1 MVGSESQTEEIDEDN
16 LDGPKIGRRTTFK
29 LLAMAGLPTALAGC
43 QGGDGNGGNGNG
55 GNGGNGNG
63 GNGGNGNGGN
73 GVSNDGN
80 AEDAQVGGEIEI
92 SMQKDQFDHLHPL
105 LVDHS
110 QARAIVNNIRSTLLE
125 ISEEGEIVGDVATDW
140 TYDGTSLEFDIRE
153 DVVFHNGDQL
163 TAQDIVYSIETLQ
176 GMDESPIVGQTSP
189 IQSVEAPDDT
199 TVSME
204 LDQPNAAI
212 LAFLTTEGGVSSTI
226 SQRALEE
233 MGEDEYDRFPVSTGP
248 YELTDRQ
255 QGVSLTLEKHDD
267 YFETDENDTQLPYLD
282 RITVNLIPEPSTAWS
297 ALNSGEV
304 HYVETLPPE
313 IASQAED
320 MGDID
325 VFPIHA
331 GRWFS
336 YYMLC
341 NDPADHPE
349 AAEIAGGPGEYADNW
364 SGEEIHT
371 SDKRVRKALA
381 MAIDREELVERAYQ
395 GWAKPAHSLWNPDIQ
410 WLHEEEPEPGQY
422 YDPEEAERLLDEAG
436 LTGDPRLTVEAPALP
451 EREREL
457 TILEQQFA
465 DIGVELKPVVLDPG
479 SFWGRI
485 YNFEDQFAG
494 YLGTRDFDPYFSS
507 YRQLNAPR
515 MDDGVAK
522 GIWNRGL
529 FINEEFASL
538 MEESLQATS
547 QEKRKETYDQAMDIF
562 HEEAPMAMTVFP
574 STPRAKASNLKGV
587 GMQVGLSNFHRAYLE

>member
-1 MVGSESQTEEIDEDN
+1 
-16 LDGPKIGRRTTFK
+16 
-29 LLAMAGLPTALAGC
+29 
-43 QGGDGNGGNGNG
+43 
-55 GNGGNGNG
+55 
-63 GNGGNGNGGN
+63 
-73 GVSNDGN
+73 
-80 AEDAQVGGEIEI
+80 
-92 SMQKDQFDHLHPL
+92 MQKDQFDHLNPL

-110 QARAIVNNIRSTLLE
+110 QARAVVNNIRSTLLRLNE
-125 ISEEGEIVGDVATDW
+125 DAEIVGDVASDW
-140 TYDGTSLEFDIRE
+140 TYEGTSLTFDIRE
-153 DVVFHNGDQL
+153 NVVFHNGDQL
-163 TAQDIVYSIETLQ
+163 TAEDIVFSIETLQ
-176 GMDESPIVGQTSP
+176 GMDASPIVGQTSP

-199 TVSME
+199 TVQME
-204 LDQPNAAI
+204 LKQPNAAI

-226 SQRALEE
+226 SKTALEE

-248 YELTDRQ
+248 YKITDRQ
-255 QGVSLTLEKHDD
+255 QGVSLTLEKNDD
-267 YFETDENDTQLPYLD
+267 YFEEDKNGTQLPYLD
-282 RITVNLIPEPSTAWS
+282 QITINLIPEPSTAWS

-304 HYVETLPPE
+304 QYVETLPPE
-313 IASQAED
+313 IASQAEEV
-320 MGDID
+320 GDID

-349 AAEIAGGPGEYADNW
+349 AAEIAGGPGEYDDIW
-364 SGEEIHT
+364 SGQQIHT
-371 SDKRVRKALA
+371 SDKRVRDALA
-381 MAIDREELVERAYQ
+381 KAIDREELVKRAYQ
-395 GWAKPAHSLWNPDIQ
+395 GWAKPAHSLWNPDLQ
-410 WLHEEEPEPGQY
+410 WLYEEEPEPGQY
-422 YDPEEAERLLDEAG
+422 YDPEEAERLLDEVG
-436 LTGDPRLTVEAPALP
+436 LTGDPRLTIEAPALP

-485 YNFEDQFAG
+485 YNFKDQFAG

-529 FINEEFASL
+529 FINEEFSSL
-538 MEESLQATS
+538 MEESLQATD
-547 QEKRKETYDQAMDIF
+547 QESRKEAYEQAMEIF
-562 HEEAPMAMTVFP
+562 HEEVPMAMTVFP

-587 GMQVGLSNFHRAYLE
+587 GMQAGLSNFHRAYLE